1 MDRTLVLQFRFF
13 WPRMSEDVRIHIK
26 SCDRSTRFKQPQ
38 ERVHS
43 VPIQTSYPLELIHL
57 DFLTIGQGT
66 KTVNV
71 LVITDH
77 FTRYVQ
83 VYVTPKQTAL
93 ETAKVLWEN
102 FLIHYGWPDSI
113 LTDQGKSFENN
124 LMKEL
129 CALANVTKLRT
140 SPYRPETNRQCKH
153 FNQTLINMIG
163 TLSVEDK
170 LNWPDW
176 VSTLT
181 HAYNCTPKHVTGFSP
196 YFLMFGRHPRL
207 PIDIEKRVTLPNLT
221 KQNIGNYVKKL
232 KARLQWAYEK
242 AL

>member
-1 MDRTLVLQFRFF
+1 M
-13 WPRMSEDVRIHIK
+13 
-26 SCDRSTRFKQPQ
+26 
-38 ERVHS
+38 

-77 FTRYVQ
+77 FTRYAQ
-83 VYVTPKQTAL
+83 AYITPKQTAVAR
-93 ETAKVLWEN
+93 AKALWEN

-140 SPYRPETNRQCKH
+140 SPYRLETNGQCEH

-163 TLSVEDK
+163 TLSVDDK

-181 HAYNCTPKHVTGFSP
+181 HAYNCTPTHVTGFSP

-207 PIDIEKRVTLPNLT
+207 PIDIEYGVTLSELDWT
-221 KQNIGNYVKKL
+221 KY
-232 KARLQWAYEK
+232 
-242 AL
+242 